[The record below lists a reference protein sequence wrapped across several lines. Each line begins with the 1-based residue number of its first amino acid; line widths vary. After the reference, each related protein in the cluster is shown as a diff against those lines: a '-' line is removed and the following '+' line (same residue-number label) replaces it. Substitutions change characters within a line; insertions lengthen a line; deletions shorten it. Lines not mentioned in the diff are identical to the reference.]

1 MKRRR
6 MAILS
11 SVRWYLIAV
20 LIDISLTVI
29 LSIFSCALWPSGC
42 LLKMKVYLDLW
53 PVFLL
58 SWLFL
63 ISSWMNCL
71 HVLEMN
77 KLFLNWIVTIFSHF
91 EDCLFLLFRV
101 SLAVQKILRLMRLL
115 LWSSVLFFI
124 ILSETKKNLL
134 WFISNPIL
142 PICSSSL
149 EYASLHLAL

>member
-1 MKRRR
+1 
-6 MAILS
+6 
-11 SVRWYLIAV
+11 
-20 LIDISLTVI
+20 
-29 LSIFSCALWPSGC
+29 
-42 LLKMKVYLDLW
+42 
-53 PVFLL
+53 
-58 SWLFL
+58 
-63 ISSWMNCL
+63 MNCL

-91 EDCLFLLFRV
+91 EGCLFPLFRV
-101 SLAVQKILRLMRLL
+101 SLALQKLLRLMRLL

-124 ILSETKKNLL
+124 ILSETKKNL